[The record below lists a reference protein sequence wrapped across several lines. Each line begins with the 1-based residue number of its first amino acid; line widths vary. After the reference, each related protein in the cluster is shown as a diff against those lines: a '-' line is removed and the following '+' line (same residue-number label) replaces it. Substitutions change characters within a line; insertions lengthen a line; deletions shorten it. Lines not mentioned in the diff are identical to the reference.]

1 MGLEWPQGH
10 VKMSNLAEINAGRID
25 EVLNDPPSLSYDTG
39 RKYYVLSSQHRR
51 PYVASPEV
59 NDKSFTR
66 SSDSVALSVYTHIT
80 SPIHQHLVS
89 PFSESGVKKQKCLS
103 THAPGARADSKFS
116 TAAAKI
122 RPYPLELV

>member
-66 SSDSVALSVYTHIT
+66 SSDSVALLVY
-80 SPIHQHLVS
+80 IHTLPAQFISTLFPLLVRVAS
-89 PFSESGVKKQKCLS
+89 RNKNV
-103 THAPGARADSKFS
+103 
-116 TAAAKI
+116 
-122 RPYPLELV
+122 